1 MSNFLAIATVTATLS
16 QVLQVAV
23 GADVPGAAMTTVR
36 PDSTGSG
43 LPTTGVNLYLYQVTP
58 CGTFRNADLPTRS
71 ADGHL
76 MQRPQ

>member
-23 GADVPGAAMTTVR
+23 GVDVPGAAMTTVR

-58 CGTFRNADLPTRS
+58 VAPSATRICPPVVLMGT
-71 ADGHL
+71 
-76 MQRPQ
+76 